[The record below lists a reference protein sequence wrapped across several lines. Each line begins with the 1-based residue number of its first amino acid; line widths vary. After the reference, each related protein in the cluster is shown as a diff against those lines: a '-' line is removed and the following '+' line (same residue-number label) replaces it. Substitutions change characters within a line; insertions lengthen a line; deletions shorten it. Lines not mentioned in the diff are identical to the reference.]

1 MQVDREGE
9 LNQQLDSQRLKSL
22 STPDLIRHVLD
33 EARLLVRA
41 EVLVV
46 RAEFEQELA
55 KTKVAAALAGG
66 GAVLAL
72 SGIALLFVALAS
84 ALPLAPWLGALLV
97 GAGLLLVAGGLGYL
111 AYRRAPT
118 RPMARSQVRL
128 KQDLSLTKETFH

>member
-1 MQVDREGE
+1 MHVESERE
-9 LNQQLDSQRLKSL
+9 LNRQLDDRQLRSL
-22 STPDLIRHVLD
+22 STPDLVRQVLD

-55 KTKVAAALAGG
+55 RTKVAAALAGAG
-66 GAVLAL
+66 VALAL
-72 SGIALLFVALAS
+72 SGLALLFVALAA

-97 GAGLLLVAGGLGYL
+97 GVGLLLVAGVLGYF

-118 RPMARSQVRL
+118 QPMARTQARL
-128 KQDLSLTKETFH
+128 KQDLALTRETLQ